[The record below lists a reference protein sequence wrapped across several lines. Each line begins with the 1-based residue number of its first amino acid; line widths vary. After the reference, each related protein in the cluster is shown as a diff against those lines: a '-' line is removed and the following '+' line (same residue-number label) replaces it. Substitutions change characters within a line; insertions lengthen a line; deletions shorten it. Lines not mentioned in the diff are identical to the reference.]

1 MRCFHPTAFAVVL
14 ALDLVTGVSAQPK
27 KQQDDP
33 ARAKILRRLNVEFTK
48 GPAIGQLLPDVT
60 LHTAD
65 GKPFPLRSVK
75 GSYTVLVFGCLT

>member
-1 MRCFHPTAFAVVL
+1 MRCFHPAAFAAAL
-14 ALDLVTGVSAQPK
+14 ALGLVTGTSAQPK
-27 KQQDDP
+27 KKQGNP
-33 ARAKILRRLNVEFTK
+33 ARAKILRRLNAEFTK
-48 GPAIGQLLPDVT
+48 GPAVGQLLPDVT